1 MARLLCVGEDT
12 QSLEFRCAVLQRAG
26 YHATPASVPEA
37 ETFLRT
43 EHFDLVIVSAWLQE
57 GENEKV
63 VTSAGKTPT
72 PCSDQADARSRSAG
86 PSGAAATESRSNVLR
101 DYDFRLFVLSTPAI
115 RI

>member
-1 MARLLCVGEDT
+1 MARLPCVGEDT

-72 PCSDQADARSRSAG
+72 L
-86 PSGAAATESRSNVLR
+86 VLT
-101 DYDFRLFVLSTPAI
+101 RLTLAQDLLGQVERLLQNQDLMS
-115 RI
+115 

>member
-37 ETFLRT
+37 ETFLQT

-72 PCSDQADARSRSAG
+72 L
-86 PSGAAATESRSNVLR
+86 VLT
-101 DYDFRLFVLSTPAI
+101 RLTLAQDLLGQVERLLQNQDLMS
-115 RI
+115 